1 MQCLFQSLCLY
12 IYVHGPN
19 IWVYP
24 SIDPSICPSMYY
36 IWNYTTSLY
45 CIYIYIWVYIYI
57 YVMSRIHWYYCF
69 FPPLVGT
76 SSKPWKTYPKQ
87 RGEGDQSG
95 AWLFPRSSLL
105 KNMDQTDRTWNY
117 TITTVHIH
125 TEKNIYIYIYIYMH
139 YIYRHRM
146 NLCNNLEC
154 FPCRTLLFHTV
165 NGFRTIDPPEVGD
178 KVDLLRAELED
189 LIPATCSGKVW
200 GKLAATADSET
211 SLW

>member
-1 MQCLFQSLCLY
+1 
-12 IYVHGPN
+12 
-19 IWVYP
+19 
-24 SIDPSICPSMYY
+24 
-36 IWNYTTSLY
+36 
-45 CIYIYIWVYIYI
+45 
-57 YVMSRIHWYYCF
+57 MSRIHWYSCF

-87 RGEGDQSG
+87 RGEGDQPG

-125 TEKNIYIYIYIYMH
+125 TEKNIYIYMH
-139 YIYRHRM
+139 YIYRHKM